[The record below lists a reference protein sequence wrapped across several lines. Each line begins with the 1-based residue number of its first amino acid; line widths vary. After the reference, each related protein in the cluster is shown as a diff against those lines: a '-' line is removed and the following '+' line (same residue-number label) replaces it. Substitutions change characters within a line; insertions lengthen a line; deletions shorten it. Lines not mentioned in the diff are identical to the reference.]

1 MTPRLSRA
9 TSASSLR
16 TPRVHAARVREVQ
29 GNVGPLTSQGKPV
42 FENQVSRDRVPNP
55 TLFLAM

>member
-29 GNVGPLTSQGKPV
+29 LPAAGCRGMSGL
-42 FENQVSRDRVPNP
+42 
-55 TLFLAM
+55 